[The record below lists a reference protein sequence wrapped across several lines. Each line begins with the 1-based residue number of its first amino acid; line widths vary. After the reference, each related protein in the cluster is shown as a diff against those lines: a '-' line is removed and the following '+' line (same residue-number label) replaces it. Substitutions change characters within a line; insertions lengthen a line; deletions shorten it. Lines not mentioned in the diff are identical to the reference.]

1 MAVYRRSSRTRN
13 VIAVLVLAALTL
25 VTIDARSQGVGVLS
39 DARNKVSDAFSPLQR
54 ATHAALRPFGNFITG
69 AFDYGS
75 LKREN
80 EDLRRQLAQTQTGA
94 AAAAAEQQE
103 AEQIL
108 RNFGLVIPG
117 SIPTLPAQI
126 IDLGPSNF
134 DNTVVIDKGTANG
147 VAVGQ
152 PVVAAGGLVGTIQLA
167 EQHIATVELLT
178 DPSFVVG
185 VTLKSGNIGSASG
198 TGRSLP
204 LRVTV
209 ETPQV
214 NPIPAEKVGDPIVTS
229 GLHNEKFP
237 KGIPIGLVSKV
248 TREPGATEPEIEVT
262 PYINP
267 NQLSYLEV
275 LLWSPP

>member
-1 MAVYRRSSRTRN
+1 M
-13 VIAVLVLAALTL
+13 LVLAALTL

-39 DARNKVSDAFSPLQR
+39 DARNKVSDVFSPLQR

-75 LKREN
+75 LKHEN
-80 EDLRRQLAQTQTGA
+80 EALRRQLAQTQTDA
-94 AAAAAEQQE
+94 AVSEAERQE
-103 AEQIL
+103 AEEII
-108 RNFGLVIPG
+108 RNAGQTVPG
-117 SIPTLPAQI
+117 DIPTLTTQI

-152 PVVAAGGLVGTIQLA
+152 SVVAAGGLVGVIQSA
-167 EQHIATVELLT
+167 EQHVATVELLT

-204 LRVTV
+204 MRITV
-209 ETPQV
+209 ETPNV
-214 NPIPAEKVGDPIVTS
+214 NPTPAEKVGDPIVTS
-229 GLHNEKFP
+229 GLSGEKFP
-237 KGIPIGLVSKV
+237 KGIPIGKVSKV
-248 TREPGATEPEIEVT
+248 IREPGATEPEIEVT